1 MRLKARVTAR
11 YHTFRRSNYVSEKG
25 KSGGFEM
32 HIRACLHFSS
42 SDRAGLWYCHKSGAA
57 RDRSTAS
64 TDDAVCLGQQT
75 ATGCKVMVV
84 TVPAW
89 PVQKLWLLLELLLLW
104 KGAGSFPGSCHRP
117 QCMRTGSQHIRAP
130 FSSVFLP
137 SFCCDTCL
145 PSTSSNGNFACAA
158 HLICKGRW
166 GYCWRNTRIRFL
178 KKTSLI

>member
-1 MRLKARVTAR
+1 MGVLRCIYGLVYIFPLLTEQVCDTA
-11 YHTFRRSNYVSEKG
+11 TSPEQL
-25 KSGGFEM
+25 ET
-32 HIRACLHFSS
+32 
-42 SDRAGLWYCHKSGAA
+42 GLLQAQ
-57 RDRSTAS
+57 TMQ
-64 TDDAVCLGQQT
+64 VCLGQQT

-89 PVQKLWLLLELLLLW
+89 PVQKLWLLLELLLLR

-166 GYCWRNTRIRFL
+166 GYC
-178 KKTSLI
+178 